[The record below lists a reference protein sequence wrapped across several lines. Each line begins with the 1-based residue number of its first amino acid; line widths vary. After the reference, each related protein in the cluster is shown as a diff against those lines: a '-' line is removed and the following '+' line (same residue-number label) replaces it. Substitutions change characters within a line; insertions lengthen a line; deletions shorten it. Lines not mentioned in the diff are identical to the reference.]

1 MLTDA
6 QENIRAEN
14 TMGFLPAQSCSSLL
28 KMKIGHESTHR
39 PQLEPHLQSQN
50 RLKQRTAGCS
60 QQAFSTQCSRENRR
74 NCESLIIKSLALP

>member
-14 TMGFLPAQSCSSLL
+14 TMGSLPAQSCSSLL
-28 KMKIGHESTHR
+28 KMKIGRESTHR

-50 RLKQRTAGCS
+50 HLKQHTAGCS
-60 QQAFSTQCSRENRR
+60 QAFSTQCSRENRR